1 MSDSERVIS
10 NAEMLEAIAEFKE
23 RMTERDAER
32 DMQMLALRQEVMR
45 LQLALQ
51 DVRAGRQ

>member
-1 MSDSERVIS
+1 
-10 NAEMLEAIAEFKE
+10 MLEAIAEFKE